1 MRGYARSHSNVGGM
15 YTSPNDARRDRLC
28 LLALDSPAALV
39 VATESERPHPGAMVG
54 ALATDRQWEDLVDT
68 RTTAEQAASAA
79 LAQYQLAI

>member
-1 MRGYARSHSNVGGM
+1 M
-15 YTSPNDARRDRLC
+15 
-28 LLALDSPAALV
+28 LALDSRAALV